1 MNRFVNALLASGF
14 SLVLC
19 RAGAADRFAF
29 PQLPESPYVDTE
41 ISTNIPFSSGEEL
54 SRRLSLT
61 MELDALSNNT
71 VQVAFGTDI
80 DADGEL
86 SWPETEFLLGWRC
99 GGWFCR
105 DKKTDAEC
113 FVQREIGHKR
123 LDWTLFLNVER
134 SPNHLSANDDVGE
147 LGFSAS
153 RGMFNPS
160 WNLVRITMRGSWGVS
175 YEIHGGLFVSPL
187 TIRIR

>member
-1 MNRFVNALLASGF
+1 MRHLHIWMIIALAF
-14 SLVLC
+14 VLC

-29 PQLPESPYVDTE
+29 PQLLVSPYVDTE

-54 SRRLSLT
+54 SRRMSLT

-86 SWPETEFLLGWRC
+86 SWSETEFLLGWRC

-105 DKKTDAEC
+105 DKKADAEC

-147 LGFSAS
+147 LGFSVS

-160 WNLVRITMRGSWGVS
+160 WNLARIAMRGSWGVS
-175 YEIHGGLFVSPL
+175 YEIHGGLFISPL

>member
-1 MNRFVNALLASGF
+1 MNRFVNTLFAIVF
-14 SLVLC
+14 SFALC

-41 ISTNIPFSSGEEL
+41 ISTNIPFASGEEL

-80 DADGEL
+80 DADGVL
-86 SWPETEFLLGWRC
+86 SWSETEFLLGWRC

-113 FVQREIGHKR
+113 FAQREIGHKR
-123 LDWTLFLNVER
+123 LDWTLLLKSDR
-134 SPNHLSANDDVGE
+134 TPNQLSAKDDAGE

-153 RGMFNPS
+153 RGMFNS
-160 WNLVRITMRGSWGVS
+160 CWNLARITMRGSCGVS
-175 YEIHGGLFVSPL
+175 YEIRGGLFVSPL

>member
-1 MNRFVNALLASGF
+1 MTDCDYSVRKMNRLVNTLLAVGF
-14 SLVLC
+14 SLALSH
-19 RAGAADRFAF
+19 AGAADRFTF
-29 PQLPESPYVDTE
+29 PQLPVSPYVDTE

-86 SWPETEFLLGWRC
+86 SWSETEFLLGWRC

-105 DKKTDAEC
+105 DKKADAEC
-113 FVQREIGHKR
+113 FAQREIGHKR
-123 LDWTLFLNVER
+123 LDWTLLLKR
-134 SPNHLSANDDVGE
+134 P
-147 LGFSAS
+147 
-153 RGMFNPS
+153 
-160 WNLVRITMRGSWGVS
+160 ITRKSS
-175 YEIHGGLFVSPL
+175 N
-187 TIRIR
+187 R

>member
-1 MNRFVNALLASGF
+1 MNRFVNALLAIGF

-41 ISTNIPFSSGEEL
+41 ISTNIPFASGEEL

-123 LDWTLFLNVER
+123 LDWTLLLKSDR
-134 SPNHLSANDDVGE
+134 TPNHLSAKDEAGE
-147 LGFSAS
+147 LGFSVS
-153 RGMFNPS
+153 RGMFNS
-160 WNLVRITMRGSWGVS
+160 CWNLARITMRGSWGVS
-175 YEIHGGLFVSPL
+175 YEIHGGLFISPL

>member
-1 MNRFVNALLASGF
+1 MRHLHIWMIIALALA
-14 SLVLC
+14 LC

-54 SRRLSLT
+54 SRRLSLA

-80 DADGEL
+80 DADGVL
-86 SWPETEFLLGWRC
+86 SWSETEFLLGWRC

-113 FVQREIGHKR
+113 FAQREIGHNR
-123 LDWTLFLNVER
+123 LDWTLLLKSDR
-134 SPNHLSANDDVGE
+134 TPNHLLAKDVAGE
-147 LGFSAS
+147 LGFSVS
-153 RGMFNPS
+153 RGMFNS
-160 WNLVRITMRGSWGVS
+160 CWNLARITMRGSCGVS
-175 YEIHGGLFVSPL
+175 YEIRGGLFVSPL